1 MLIHERGIIS
11 DAEYSDTN
19 KYSKQEQASGTD
31 CLFTSVGL
39 GRTKLPYQMTH
50 MQMTPEAPTQP
61 TELLN
66 MMASWLLCPDPNA
79 LPFIAT
85 TYAELCKFQGALL
98 CSCTLSKGY

>member
-61 TELLN
+61 TEHDGQ
-66 MMASWLLCPDPNA
+66 P
-79 LPFIAT
+79 
-85 TYAELCKFQGALL
+85 G
-98 CSCTLSKGY
+98 CSVQIQMLSPS